1 MNALSRFVLPLSGVA
16 LLLAAGCAHQ
26 TSHPAESAFSDRAP
40 APVASAAPA
49 PAYGGSAVG
58 VSGDLVSACKIVV
71 DNVDRAPKFDFDDSA
86 LTPQDRSV
94 LDQVATCVTTGPLK
108 GHALKLIGRADARG
122 EVEYN
127 FVLGEH
133 RSGSVQTY
141 LTQRGMQ
148 ASKILDTSRGK
159 LDATGTD
166 EAGWA
171 RDRRVDID
179 LQ

>member
-1 MNALSRFVLPLSGVA
+1 MQAGSRFVLPMLGVS
-16 LLLAAGCAHQ
+16 LLLAAGCAHEKA
-26 TSHPAESAFSDRAP
+26 THPAESAFSNRAP

-49 PAYGGSAVG
+49 YGGSD
-58 VSGDLVSACKIVV
+58 VSVAGDIVSRCSIVV
-71 DNVDRAPKFDFDDSA
+71 DNVERAPKFAFDESA

-94 LDQVATCVTTGPLK
+94 LDQVATCVTTGPLR
-108 GHALKLIGRADARG
+108 GHGLKLVGRADARG

-141 LTQRGMQ
+141 LAQRGMD
-148 ASKILDTSRGK
+148 ASKIIDTSRGK

-166 EAGWA
+166 EDGWA

>member
-1 MNALSRFVLPLSGVA
+1 MNARSRFVLPLFGVSV
-16 LLLAAGCAHQ
+16 LLAAGCAHQ
-26 TSHPAESAFSDRAP
+26 TAHPVESAFSDKAP
-40 APVASAAPA
+40 AATATQK
-49 PAYGGSAVG
+49 PAYGGADVA
-58 VSGDLVSACKIVV
+58 VSGDLVTACKIVV
-71 DNVDRAPKFDFDDSA
+71 GNVDRAPKFAFDESG
-86 LTPQDRSV
+86 LTPEDRSV

-108 GHALKLIGRADARG
+108 GRALKLIGRADARG

-133 RSGSVQTY
+133 RSGSVQAY
-141 LTQRGMQ
+141 LSQRGMQ

-166 EAGWA
+166 EDGWA

>member
-1 MNALSRFVLPLSGVA
+1 MIALSRFVLPMFGVS

-26 TSHPAESAFSDRAP
+26 TAHPAESAFSEKAV
-40 APVASAAPA
+40 APVATAAH
-49 PAYGGSAVG
+49 AYGGSDVA
-58 VSGDLVSACKIVV
+58 VSGDIVSACKIAV
-71 DNVDRAPKFDFDDSA
+71 DNVDRAPKFAFDDSG

-94 LDQVATCVTTGPLK
+94 LDQIATCVTTGPLK

-141 LTQRGMQ
+141 LSQRGMQ
-148 ASKILDTSRGK
+148 ASKLIDTSRGK

>member
-1 MNALSRFVLPLSGVA
+1 MNARSRFALPMLGVSF
-16 LLLAAGCAHQ
+16 LLAAGCAHEK
-26 TSHPAESAFSDRAP
+26 TPPAETAFSNKAP
-40 APVASAAPA
+40 APVAAAA
-49 PAYGGSAVG
+49 PAYGGADVA
-58 VSGDLVSACKIVV
+58 VSGDLVSKCKIVV
-71 DNVDRAPKFDFDDSA
+71 DNVDRAPKFAFDESA
-86 LTPQDRSV
+86 LTPEDRSV

-108 GHALKLIGRADARG
+108 GRALKLIGRADARG

-141 LTQRGMQ
+141 LSQRGMQ

-166 EAGWA
+166 EDGWA